1 MSDAPPRT
9 GFWGGVLGLLPRLV
23 PLVGGAILLIILVD
37 ELQRDGVEVQPI
49 AVPPRLVELGLTPDV
64 VALRLTDAL
73 AQLQDSVGGEPRRR
87 TGADVGGTHPD
98 FTVPLTGL
106 SLRSLASTL
115 RNMLGIAERRVSGEV
130 TVDGEML
137 RLRLRLSG
145 QGVIADV
152 AAPHPD
158 ALIRA
163 GAPQVWRVVQPVLY
177 AWWLSSEAPS
187 EAEMRGTLE
196 EMMQASA
203 ADREVMRTV
212 QLLLGRS
219 LARTGEAQAALA
231 VNEAQ
236 LRDFPNY
243 PPALYAR
250 GRALRELGRL
260 DEAMAA
266 FEAAQRAMPGVA
278 FPRVGRAQVL
288 RDRGENQAAVELLQ
302 PVVRDNQVDAQGK
315 VELGYALLALGRT
328 REAMPLARRAVAED
342 RKNASAHTLL
352 GEVLLAER
360 QPAAAL
366 AAFDAAVGHAPLWG
380 EAQLGRVLAL
390 RALGRMEDAR
400 AALAEARPVIAAVPR
415 LRERLARL
423 DAG

>member
-9 GFWGGVLGLLPRLV
+9 GFWGGLLGLLPRLV
-23 PLVGGAILLIILVD
+23 PLVGVLILLVILVD

-73 AQLQDSVGGEPRRR
+73 AKLQDSVGGEPRRR
-87 TGADVGGTHPD
+87 TGADVGGAHPD

-106 SLRSLASTL
+106 SLRSVASTL
-115 RNMLGIAERRVSGEV
+115 RGMLGIPERRVSGEV
-130 TVDGEML
+130 TVDGEVL

-152 AAPHPD
+152 AAANPD

-177 AWWLSSEAPS
+177 AWWLSSEAAT
-187 EAEMRGTLE
+187 EAEVRETLE
-196 EMMQASA
+196 EMMQEAGS
-203 ADREVMRTV
+203 DRELMRTL

-219 LARTGEAQAALA
+219 YARTGEAQAALA

-236 LRDFPNY
+236 LREFPNY
-243 PPALYAR
+243 PPAIYAR

-266 FEAAQRAMPGVA
+266 FDAAQRAMPGVA

-288 RDRGENQAAVELLQ
+288 RDRGENQAAADLLQ
-302 PVVRDNQVDAQGK
+302 AVVRDNQVDAQGK
-315 VELGYALLALGRT
+315 VELGAALLALGRA
-328 REAMPLARRAVAED
+328 REALPLARRAVAED
-342 RKNASAHTLL
+342 AKNASAHTLL
-352 GEVLLAER
+352 GDVLLAGG

-366 AAFDAAVGHAPLWG
+366 AAYEAALAQAPLWG
-380 EAQLGRVLAL
+380 EAQLGRVEAL
-390 RALGRMEDAR
+390 RALGRAEEAR

-415 LRERLARL
+415 LAPRLARL
-423 DAG
+423 DPG